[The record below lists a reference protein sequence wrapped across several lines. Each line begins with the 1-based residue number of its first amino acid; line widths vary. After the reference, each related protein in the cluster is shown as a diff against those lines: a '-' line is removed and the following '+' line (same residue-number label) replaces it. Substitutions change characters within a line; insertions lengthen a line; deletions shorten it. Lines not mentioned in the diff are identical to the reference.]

1 MSKPAI
7 ASLLTVFAMA
17 LGYWLG
23 EHHFSA
29 LPVWQLLPVCAPAAV
44 SFFLLRGAGV
54 RTGALVAGCCLAATV
69 FAWLIGSRSATAAF
83 NQCVADGEGIRV
95 QLAAYREQHGHY
107 PSQLRQLDS
116 DLPCQ
121 LFFPPQFLHYSAH
134 ANGYVLSFSD
144 AFVVHRATD
153 TEAFWASK

>member
-29 LPVWQLLPVCAPAAV
+29 LPVWQLLPVFALAAA
-44 SFFLLRGAGV
+44 SFYLLRGAGV
-54 RTGALVAGCCLAATV
+54 RTCALVAGCCLAATV
-69 FAWLIGSRSATAAF
+69 FAWLIGSRSAAAAF

-95 QLAAYREQHGHY
+95 ELAAYRQQHGHY
-107 PSQLRQLDS
+107 PSHLKQLGS
-116 DLPCQ
+116 NLPCQ
-121 LFFPPQFLHYSAH
+121 LFSPPQFLQYSAH
-134 ANGYVLSFSD
+134 ANSYVLSFSD

-153 TEAFWASK
+153 TQAFFSSK

>member
-7 ASLLTVFAMA
+7 ASSLTVFAMA

-23 EHHFSA
+23 EHRFSV
-29 LPVWQLLPVCAPAAV
+29 LPVWQLLPVPVAV

-83 NQCVADGEGIRV
+83 NQCVSDGEGIRV
-95 QLAAYREQHGHY
+95 QLAAYRQQHGHY

>member
-23 EHHFSA
+23 EHHFSV

-44 SFFLLRGAGV
+44 SFFLLRGDGG
-54 RTGALVAGCCLAATV
+54 RTCALVAGCCLAATV

-95 QLAAYREQHGHY
+95 QLAAYRQQHGHY
-107 PSQLRQLDS
+107 PFQLRQLDS

-121 LFFPPQFLHYSAH
+121 LFFPPQFLHYSA
-134 ANGYVLSFSD
+134 NGGRYVLSFSD

-153 TEAFWASK
+153 TEAFVASK